1 MLVPSPIQT
10 TYSMLQVYNFNVPTF
25 GKGVVYD
32 VDQKTR
38 TEQFRFFTEAL
49 KKDRLAK
56 YVPQFVQEAEVGM
69 LEMTFLLL

>member
-1 MLVPSPIQT
+1 MPLT
-10 TYSMLQVYNFNVPTF
+10 TLSCTFQVYNFNVPTF

-56 YVPQFVQEAEVGM
+56 YVPQFVQEAEVSCSS
-69 LEMTFLLL
+69 

>member
-1 MLVPSPIQT
+1 MAPACWLA
-10 TYSMLQVYNFNVPTF
+10 QVYNFNVPTF

-49 KKDRLAK
+49 KRDRLAK
-56 YVPQFVQEAEVGM
+56 YVPQFVQEAEVRAVLGPHC
-69 LEMTFLLL
+69 TAIV